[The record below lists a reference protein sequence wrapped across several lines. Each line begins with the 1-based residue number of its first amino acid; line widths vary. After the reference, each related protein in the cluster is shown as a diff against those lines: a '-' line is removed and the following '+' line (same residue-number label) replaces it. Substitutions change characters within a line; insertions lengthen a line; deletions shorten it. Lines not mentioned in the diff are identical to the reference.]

1 MALQSWRQEISE
13 CFSNETCKKR
23 IFKKIKSA
31 AADLGFERCAYTLY
45 IPVPISRPQVY
56 QVDDFPEEWQKRY
69 SLADYHHID
78 PSVAHCR
85 KSERP
90 VVWNDELFASAPELW
105 REAQSHGLKVGW
117 SQANQNTGSLRG
129 VLTLVRSSVP
139 LAEAELKVSEPL
151 MSFLASAS
159 YEAMGRAMKA
169 LHGTHQKAFLTSREL
184 ETLKWTAD
192 GKTMGDI
199 AQILDVSENTVRF
212 HLKNATAK
220 LQSPNKTA
228 AAVKAALLGWLD

>member
-1 MALQSWRQEISE
+1 MAAQSWQREVSE
-13 CFSNETCKKR
+13 CFSNETCKNR
-23 IFKKIKSA
+23 IFSKIKSA
-31 AADLGFERCAYTLY
+31 ATELGFERCAYTLY
-45 IPVPISRPQVY
+45 IPVPISRPQVV
-56 QVDDFPEEWQKRY
+56 QVDDFPEAWQRRY
-69 SLADYHHID
+69 SVAEYHHID
-78 PSVAHCR
+78 PTVAHCR

-90 VVWNDELFASAPELW
+90 VVWSDELFASAPELW

-117 SQANQNTGSLRG
+117 SQANQSVGSLRG
-129 VLTLVRSSVP
+129 VLTLVRSRVP
-139 LAEAELKVSEPL
+139 LAEEELKANEPR

-169 LHGTHQKAFLTSREL
+169 LHGTRQKAFLTPREL
-184 ETLKWTAD
+184 EALKWTAD
-192 GKTMGDI
+192 GKTMADI

-220 LQSPNKTA
+220 LQTPNKTA